1 MKFRLL
7 RECDVEFSRCQR
19 QEFQHVSCW
28 LVLKIWNHME
38 DGEVMSQ
45 GSKRQVVVLLGWT
58 LSVVGTLWPMTAR
71 GADWYEP
78 GVQETAFSE
87 ITEPLVADGP
97 ADSHELLIGK
107 VGELASELERDFDLE
122 LIGEKI
128 SYRPGSSKHHKRRPA
143 AQNGSRRRRTH
154 RRDAHGQRRHAGK
167 PALMHRLARLERKL
181 DRILDE
187 LDARGPDDG
196 RGHRPGRTGFHHG
209 RRSDRRLDNC
219 LRCRGGRAMHKSS
232 RRFHRRPHRDRFVD
246 QRERS
251 PREPLKR
258 RHPRRHRER
267 PAGPG
272 RHHRGAAERDDSPEI
287 CPADA
292 QIRKDVYYDEVKQE
306 TSDRDFDV

>member
-28 LVLKIWNHME
+28 LVLKIWNHMK

-87 ITEPLVADGP
+87 STESLAADGP
-97 ADSHELLIGK
+97 AVPHELLMGK
-107 VGELASELERDFDLE
+107 VGELASELEREFDLAWASE
-122 LIGEKI
+122 EI
-128 SYRPGSSKHHKRRPA
+128 SYRPGSSKHHKRRSA
-143 AQNGSRRRRTH
+143 DQNGSRRRRTH

-181 DRILDE
+181 DRILRE
-187 LDARGPDDG
+187 LDARAPDDG
-196 RGHRPGRTGFHHG
+196 RGHRRGRTGFRHG

-219 LRCRGGRAMHKSS
+219 PRCRVGRAMHKSS

-251 PREPLKR
+251 PRKPLKR

-272 RHHRGAAERDDSPEI
+272 RHHRGAAERDDSPGI
-287 CPADA
+287 FPADV
-292 QIRKDVYYDEVKQE
+292 QIGEDVYYDEVKQE